1 MIGSSVSVARTT
13 REIAEPRLSMT
24 NNYIDNLKSFDGE
37 GTAGWS
43 LSMIDSQRFS
53 V

>member
-1 MIGSSVSVARTT
+1 
-13 REIAEPRLSMT
+13 MT
-24 NNYIDNLKSFDGE
+24 NNYIDNFKSFQNE
-37 GTAGWS
+37 GMAGWS